1 MDTSDLLHRLS
12 VSLAIGLLIGIERGW
27 QARDHPEGGRTAGL
41 RTNALA
47 GLLGG
52 TWGALAATGGGN
64 GLIALAVAFTALTAT
79 IAVFRH
85 RETTRDGTFGATTV
99 VAAMLSFSL
108 GALAVIGDMQVAGA
122 AGIAVTALLALKGI
136 LHGWITRLTWN
147 ELRSGLVLLA
157 MTFILLPLLPNH
169 TVDPWD
175 AVNPF
180 ELWLM
185 TIMIAAIS
193 FAGYVAVRLAGERSG
208 IVITGIAGGL
218 ASSTAVTLALARLA
232 RVHPDRVDLLA
243 AGALFAGAT
252 MMARVLVI
260 AALASFGLLERLAV
274 PVVAA
279 ALALAVAGALLL
291 RRSPETADGG
301 QAIRYENPF
310 ELMTVLKFG
319 LLLTMI
325 SVGAKLATTLAGST
339 GAFLLAAISGIG
351 DVDALTLSMARL
363 AGRSIDLGTATGAV
377 LISVAVNTVAKAVLA
392 WTGGGG
398 AIGLRLSIASAIAM
412 AAGAAAAG
420 LAAVLAR

>member
-1 MDTSDLLHRLS
+1 MDTSDLLQRLS

-52 TWGALAATGGGN
+52 TWGALAATGGDN
-64 GLIALAVAFTALTAT
+64 GLVALALAFTTLSAT
-79 IAVFRH
+79 IAAFRY
-85 RETTRDGTFGATTV
+85 RETARDGTFGATTV

-108 GALAVIGDMQVAGA
+108 GAFAVLGDIQVAGA
-122 AGIAVTALLALKGI
+122 AGIAAAALLALKGL
-136 LHGWITRLTWN
+136 LHGWIMRLTWN

-157 MTFILLPLLPNH
+157 MTFILLPLLPNR

-180 ELWLM
+180 EFWLL

-232 RVHPDRVDLLA
+232 RVHPDRTDLLA

-252 MMARVLVI
+252 MMMRVLVI
-260 AALASFGLLERLAV
+260 AALASFGLLSRLAV
-274 PVVAA
+274 PIVAA
-279 ALALAVAGALLL
+279 ALVLAIIGAVLL
-291 RRSPETADGG
+291 RRQTESADGG
-301 QAIRYENPF
+301 EAIRHENPF
-310 ELMTVLKFG
+310 ELLTVLKFG
-319 LLLTMI
+319 LLLTLI
-325 SVGAKLATTLAGST
+325 SVGARLATTFAGSA
-339 GAFLLAAISGIG
+339 GAYLLAALSGIG

-363 AGRSIDLGTATGAV
+363 AGRSIDFGTATVAV
-377 LISVAVNTVAKAVLA
+377 LIAVAVNTVAKAVLS
-392 WTGGGG
+392 WTSGG
-398 AIGLRLSIASAIAM
+398 AAIGVRLS
-412 AAGAAAAG
+412 GAAAAA
-420 LAAVLAR
+420 LAAGALAAGVAAALTR